1 MDIRQISIRYHQDHD
16 RILVDINTGAG
27 AEVQVWL
34 TRRMTLRL
42 WPLLNRVVIDHFAIP
57 QDAKTDGFVNLAT
70 MDTQTKTM
78 LAEFKRDE
86 VMQKADFS
94 TPYKSGATQHPLG
107 QNPLLVT
114 EVNLTPFGNGQL
126 QLNFNEKLEDPVSTR
141 GFQMDLSMEL
151 VFAVIK
157 LMGNLADVAC
167 EETLYDSVGLRNFV
181 CIDLGREPVPDS
193 TTTPKFRKLLN
204 DHELRCSIVCPGW
217 QGTVDAWLQGQH
229 RQYSGRHHY
238 WSTQFDK
245 EC

>member
-1 MDIRQISIRYHQDHD
+1 MDIRQISIRYRQDHD

-34 TRRMTLRL
+34 TRRMSLRL

-57 QDAKTDGFVNLAT
+57 QDAKTDGFVNLAA

-78 LAEFKRDE
+78 LADFKREE

-94 TPYKSGATQHPLG
+94 TPYQGGARLHPLG

-126 QLNFNEKLEDPVSTR
+126 QLNFNEKLDEPASVR
-141 GFQMDLSMEL
+141 GFQMDLSTEL

-157 LMGNLADVAC
+157 LMGNALEQSQWGMDNGPEHATMVVDEAAD
-167 EETLYDSVGLRNFV
+167 E
-181 CIDLGREPVPDS
+181 IDLTPDA
-193 TTTPKFRKLLN
+193 TRPTYLN
-204 DHELRCSIVCPGW
+204 
-217 QGTVDAWLQGQH
+217 
-229 RQYSGRHHY
+229 
-238 WSTQFDK
+238 
-245 EC
+245 